1 MGRTYQSTI
10 VDAPA
15 DEVWSVLR
23 DFHDLSWAPDV
34 VESCEAL
41 GPENGDEIGARRR
54 LNDAFEE
61 TLRELSDVDRR
72 LRYSIDEGPSP
83 VSSDEVSDYVGTVRV
98 HPVTDRDASFVE
110 WSSRW
115 DGNDEDAR
123 EFCHGIYV
131 ALLDALREH
140 FAG

>member
-1 MGRTYQSTI
+1 MGKTYQSTV

-34 VESCEAL
+34 IESCEAL
-41 GPENGDEIGARRR
+41 GAESGDEVGARRR
-54 LNDAFEE
+54 LNGVFEE
-61 TLRELSDVDRR
+61 TLRELSDRDRT

-83 VSSDEVSDYVGTVRV
+83 VSSDDVDDYVGTVRV
-98 HPVTDRDASFVE
+98 RPVTDRGASFVE

-115 DGNDEDAR
+115 DGNDEEAA

-131 ALLDALREH
+131 ALLRSLEGH
-140 FAG
+140 FAD

>member
-1 MGRTYQSTI
+1 MGSTYQST
-10 VDAPA
+10 VVEAPA
-15 DEVWSVLR
+15 EEVWGVLR
-23 DFHDLSWAPDV
+23 DFHDLSWAVDV

-41 GPENGDEIGARRR
+41 GPLAAHEVGARRR
-54 LNDAFEE
+54 LNGVFEE
-61 TLRELSDVDRR
+61 TLRELSDLDRR

-83 VSSDEVSDYVGTVRV
+83 VSSSDVREYVGTVRV
-98 HPVTDRDASFVE
+98 RPVTDSGASFVE

-115 DGNDEDAR
+115 YGNEEEAA

-131 ALLDALREH
+131 ALLQALERH